1 MPEVMFYS
9 KDVRKKGEKI
19 PPNAH
24 ACHEIVFYGEGS
36 RGELV
41 IEGKRYDI
49 RAGAVSVMHKGQVHE
64 ELHTVPGSV
73 IFFGFR
79 YAQVPAPGVYYDLWK
94 LKNLFADTAQ
104 EMRTQAVGYERLA
117 SLKVAEI
124 LAYLEREQLCVQR
137 EVKDLSYCKR
147 YIEENY
153 MQKVSLK
160 MLAQMTGYS
169 EEHFRHLYTKAF
181 GMSPQQTLIACRMER
196 AATLLRQTKRSCT
209 EIAYLCG
216 FSDSGQ
222 MSKMVKAAYGV
233 TPSQIRKNG
242 ENF

>member
-1 MPEVMFYS
+1 MPKLDFYS
-9 KDVRKKGEKI
+9 AAERVQGMQI

-36 RGELV
+36 SGKLR
-41 IEGKRYDI
+41 IEGKHYEI

-64 ELHTVPGSV
+64 EVHTAPGSV

-79 YAQVPAPGVYYDLWK
+79 YAQVPASGMYYDMWK
-94 LKNLFADTAQ
+94 LQPLFADTAQ
-104 EMRTQAVGYERLA
+104 EMRMQAIGYERLA

-124 LAYLEREQLCVQR
+124 LMYLEREQLSAQR

-160 MLAQMTGYS
+160 LLAQMTGYS
-169 EEHFRHLYTKAF
+169 VEHFRHLYTRAF
-181 GMSPQQTLIACRMER
+181 GMSPQQTLIACRMAR
-196 AATLLRQTKRSCT
+196 ATALLRQTKRSCT

-216 FSDSGQ
+216 FSDSAQ
-222 MSKMVKAAYGV
+222 MSKMLKAAYGR
-233 TPSQIRKNG
+233 TPSQIRKKG
-242 ENF
+242 EN

>member
-1 MPEVMFYS
+1 MPKLAFYS
-9 KDVRKKGEKI
+9 VAERIKNERI
-19 PPNAH
+19 LPNAH

-36 RGELV
+36 CGELI
-41 IEGKRYDI
+41 IEGKHYDI

-64 ELHTVPGSV
+64 ELHTASGSV

-79 YAQVPAPGVYYDLWK
+79 YPQVPASGMYYDLWN

-124 LAYLEREQLCVQR
+124 LTYLEREQICAQR

-196 AATLLRQTKRSCT
+196 AATLLRQSKRSCT

-222 MSKMVKAAYGV
+222 MSKMLKTVYGK
-233 TPSQIRKNG
+233 TPSQIRKKG